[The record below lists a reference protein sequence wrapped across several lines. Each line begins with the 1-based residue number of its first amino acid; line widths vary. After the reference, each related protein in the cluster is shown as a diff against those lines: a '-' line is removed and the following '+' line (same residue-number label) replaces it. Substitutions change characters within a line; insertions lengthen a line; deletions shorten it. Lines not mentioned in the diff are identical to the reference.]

1 MLEDQLS
8 TMFAALA
15 DPTRRAILARLEKGE
30 ATVSELVEPFD
41 MTQPSISKHLKVLES
56 AGFIS
61 RGRAA
66 QTRPCK
72 LEAGSM
78 KEVARWIDAYRHLW
92 EDSFDRLDVYLKVS
106 QATTKK
112 GKKK

>member
-1 MLEDQLS
+1 MPQDQLS

-15 DPTRRAILARLEKGE
+15 DPTRRAILARLEKGQ
-30 ATVSELVEPFD
+30 ATVNELVEPFD
-41 MTQPSISKHLKVLES
+41 MTQPSISKHLQVLEA

-72 LEAGSM
+72 LEASAM
-78 KEVARWIDAYRHLW
+78 KEVAHWIDAYRHLW
-92 EDSFDRLDVYLKVS
+92 EDSFDRLDTYLN
-106 QATTKK
+106 ATQSSPTK